1 MSDEKDTANVIS
13 MAKHTNSAKHTSVV
27 EMLKQAID
35 DIEKGVDGYHPNKAV
50 LLLLDD
56 KDGGYV
62 DGFYNAGIYL
72 GPYNP
77 WNSQRLEVTCADPSI
92 KSMFKGDEPNHA
104 QAPVLNL
111 Q

>member
-62 DGFYNAGIYL
+62 DGFYNAGMRTSEMVGLTKIMSDRFSL
-72 GPYNP
+72 
-77 WNSQRLEVTCADPSI
+77 
-92 KSMFKGDEPNHA
+92 SMAGLIEF
-104 QAPVLNL
+104 
-111 Q
+111 